1 MLVLGAICFSG
12 GALWKVK
19 RGSENKILVRGS
31 TERKSMISDLSST
44 EEKKGELRKTDIVA
58 SLMLVEVEKRKSK

>member
-19 RGSENKILVRGS
+19 WGSDNKILARGS
-31 TERKSMISDLSST
+31 TERKRTVST
-44 EEKKGELRKTDIVA
+44 EEKKGELERQI
-58 SLMLVEVEKRKSK
+58 L

>member
-19 RGSENKILVRGS
+19 WGSENKILVRGS